1 MKYLFAIYVQIIF
14 LGLLFSQTKP
24 VQGLIKGENDS
35 TLTSV
40 KIISIPSQTKINAD
54 KKGEFIFEM
63 PVRDRKLIISYNQF
77 GAPKLND
84 GRKISISHSS
94 DLIAVIIS
102 EKKAAVDIEKISN
115 KPLKILHKFI
125 SNNDSILDNKMEATL
140 AWSAKEAIYK
150 LHQRG
155 EIDFKKDI
163 IIQKIDTIKKQI
175 HTTFQKKNLV
185 LNFQKIN
192 NHFLVYVCI

>member
-1 MKYLFAIYVQIIF
+1 MGLMLFIHADCMTVTGKTIKENLEEVREIYN
-14 LGLLFSQTKP
+14 K
-24 VQGLIKGENDS
+24 
-35 TLTSV
+35 
-40 KIISIPSQTKINAD
+40 SIPLEFKSD
-54 KKGEFIFEM
+54 KRQLEYILT
-63 PVRDRKLIISYNQF
+63 RLLLQQIDRKLIISYNQF

-102 EKKAAVDIEKISN
+102 EKKVAIDIEKISN
-115 KPLKILHKFI
+115 KPLKIKHKFI
-125 SNNDSILDNKMEATL
+125 SNIDNVLDNKMEATL
-140 AWSAKEAIYK
+140 AWSAKEAVYK
-150 LHQRG
+150 LHQEG
-155 EIDFKKDI
+155 GIDFKKDI
-163 IIQKIDTIKKQI
+163 IIQKIDISKKQI

>member
-1 MKYLFAIYVQIIF
+1 M
-14 LGLLFSQTKP
+14 GLM
-24 VQGLIKGENDS
+24 LIKRQENHVLGIWEIKENLDEAIEVYNKPIPVEFKS
-35 TLTSV
+35 EKRQLEYILTRLLLQQ
-40 KIISIPSQTKINAD
+40 ID
-54 KKGEFIFEM
+54 K
-63 PVRDRKLIISYNQF
+63 KLIISYNQF

-115 KPLKILHKFI
+115 KPLKIIHKFI

-163 IIQKIDTIKKQI
+163 IIQKIDPNKKQI

>member
-1 MKYLFAIYVQIIF
+1 M
-14 LGLLFSQTKP
+14 GL
-24 VQGLIKGENDS
+24 VLIKRQENHVLGIWEIKESLDEAIQVYNKPIPLKLKS
-35 TLTSV
+35 EKRQLEYILTRLLLQQ
-40 KIISIPSQTKINAD
+40 ID
-54 KKGEFIFEM
+54 KEL
-63 PVRDRKLIISYNQF
+63 VISYNQF
-77 GAPKLND
+77 GAPTLNNN
-84 GRKISISHSS
+84 KNISISHSS

-115 KPLKILHKFI
+115 KPLKIIHKFI

-140 AWSAKEAIYK
+140 AWSAKEAVYK
-150 LHQRG
+150 LHQQG

-163 IIQKIDTIKKQI
+163 IIQKIDTNKKQI

>member
-1 MKYLFAIYVQIIF
+1 M
-14 LGLLFSQTKP
+14 GLT
-24 VQGLIKGENDS
+24 LIKRQENNVLGIWKIKES
-35 TLTSV
+35 LEEAIKVYNKPIPLEFKSKKRQLEYILTRLLLHQIDENL
-40 KIISIPSQTKINAD
+40 KI
-54 KKGEFIFEM
+54 
-63 PVRDRKLIISYNQF
+63 LYNEF
-77 GAPKLND
+77 GAPTLNNN
-84 GRKISISHSS
+84 KNISISHSS

-115 KPLKILHKFI
+115 KPLKIIHKFI

-140 AWSAKEAIYK
+140 AWSAKEAVYK
-150 LHQRG
+150 LHQKG

-175 HTTFQKKNLV
+175 HTIFQKKNLV

>member
-1 MKYLFAIYVQIIF
+1 M
-14 LGLLFSQTKP
+14 GLM
-24 VQGLIKGENDS
+24 LIKRQENHVLGIWKIKES
-35 TLTSV
+35 LEEAVEVYNKPIPVEFKSEKRQLEYILTRLLLQQ
-40 KIISIPSQTKINAD
+40 I
-54 KKGEFIFEM
+54 
-63 PVRDRKLIISYNQF
+63 DRKLIISYNQF

-102 EKKAAVDIEKISN
+102 EKKAAIDIEKISN
-115 KPLKILHKFI
+115 KPLKIIHKFI

-140 AWSAKEAIYK
+140 AWSAKEAVYK
-150 LHQRG
+150 LHQQG

-163 IIQKIDTIKKQI
+163 IIQKIDTNKKQI

>member
-1 MKYLFAIYVQIIF
+1 M
-14 LGLLFSQTKP
+14 GL
-24 VQGLIKGENDS
+24 VLIKRQENHVLGIWEIKENLDEAIQVYNKPIPLKLKS
-35 TLTSV
+35 EKRQLEYILTRLLLQQ
-40 KIISIPSQTKINAD
+40 I
-54 KKGEFIFEM
+54 
-63 PVRDRKLIISYNQF
+63 DRKLIISYNQF

-102 EKKAAVDIEKISN
+102 EKKVAVDIEKISN
-115 KPLKILHKFI
+115 KPLKIKHKFI
-125 SNNDSILDNKMEATL
+125 SNNDNILDNKMEVTL
-140 AWSAKEAIYK
+140 AWIAKEDVYNI
-150 LHQRG
+150 HQKEG
-155 EIDFKKDI
+155 IDFKKDI
-163 IIQKIDTIKKQI
+163 MIHKIDTSKKQI

>member
-1 MKYLFAIYVQIIF
+1 M
-14 LGLLFSQTKP
+14 GLM
-24 VQGLIKGENDS
+24 LIKRQENH
-35 TLTSV
+35 V
-40 KIISIPSQTKINAD
+40 FGIWKIKENLDEAIEIFNKSIPLELKSNK
-54 KKGEFIFEM
+54 
-63 PVRDRKLIISYNQF
+63 RKLEHICTRLLLKEIDENLKISYNQF

-102 EKKAAVDIEKISN
+102 EKKVAIDIEKISN
-115 KPLKILHKFI
+115 KPLKIKHKYV
-125 SNNDSILDNKMEATL
+125 SNNDSVSDNKIEATL
-140 AWSAKEAIYK
+140 AWSAKEAVYK
-150 LHQRG
+150 LHQKG
-155 EIDFKKDI
+155 EIDFKRDI
-163 IIQKIDTIKKQI
+163 IIKKIDTIKKQI

>member
-1 MKYLFAIYVQIIF
+1 M
-14 LGLLFSQTKP
+14 GL
-24 VQGLIKGENDS
+24 VLIKRQENHVLGIWKIKES
-35 TLTSV
+35 LKEAIEVYSKPIPVEFKSEKRQLEYILTRLLLQQ
-40 KIISIPSQTKINAD
+40 ID
-54 KKGEFIFEM
+54 KE
-63 PVRDRKLIISYNQF
+63 LIISYNQF

-115 KPLKILHKFI
+115 KPLKIIHKFI

-140 AWSAKEAIYK
+140 AWSAKEAVYK

-163 IIQKIDTIKKQI
+163 IIQKIDTNKKQI

>member
-1 MKYLFAIYVQIIF
+1 MKIRNKEILF
-14 LGLLFSQTKP
+14 LKET
-24 VQGLIKGENDS
+24 
-35 TLTSV
+35 
-40 KIISIPSQTKINAD
+40 
-54 KKGEFIFEM
+54 
-63 PVRDRKLIISYNQF
+63 
-77 GAPKLND
+77 
-84 GRKISISHSS
+84 S

-102 EKKAAVDIEKISN
+102 EKKAAIDIEKISN
-115 KPLKILHKFI
+115 KPLKIIHKFI

-140 AWSAKEAIYK
+140 AWSAKEAVYK
-150 LHQRG
+150 LHQQG

>member
-1 MKYLFAIYVQIIF
+1 M
-14 LGLLFSQTKP
+14 GLM
-24 VQGLIKGENDS
+24 LIKRQENHVLGIWQIKENLDEAIQVYNKPIPLKLKS
-35 TLTSV
+35 EKRQLEYILTRLLLQQ
-40 KIISIPSQTKINAD
+40 ID
-54 KKGEFIFEM
+54 KE
-63 PVRDRKLIISYNQF
+63 LIISYNQF

-102 EKKAAVDIEKISN
+102 EKKVAVDIEKISN
-115 KPLKILHKFI
+115 KPLKIIHKFI

-140 AWSAKEAIYK
+140 AWSAKEAVYK

-163 IIQKIDTIKKQI
+163 IIQKIDTNKKQI